1 MTGDFT
7 HMCEGQIDM
16 TSTWML
22 CQLKKYKKSRD
33 ATNRTASRTEEEEKK
48 HLSNV

>member
-22 CQLKKYKKSRD
+22 CQLKKYKSRD